1 MHMAKKYTMRIWKE
15 LEIDNLPSDILAGG
29 YVVEYLSKIRNKTWD
44 TIENYAEL
52 GECISKHYKIRYRKS
67 ESNGGI

>member
-1 MHMAKKYTMRIWKE
+1 MRIWKE

-29 YVVEYLSKIRNKTWD
+29 YVFENLSKIRNKTWD

-67 ESNGGI
+67 ESIGGI